1 MMEKIGKR
9 LRVRG
14 IFKILFLMKIVKSKE
29 MNAVNWPVGRM
40 LKIQ

>member
-1 MMEKIGKR
+1 MEKIGKR

-14 IFKILFLMKIVKSKE
+14 VLKILVLMKIVKSKE
-29 MNAVNWPVGRM
+29 MNVVNWPVRRM